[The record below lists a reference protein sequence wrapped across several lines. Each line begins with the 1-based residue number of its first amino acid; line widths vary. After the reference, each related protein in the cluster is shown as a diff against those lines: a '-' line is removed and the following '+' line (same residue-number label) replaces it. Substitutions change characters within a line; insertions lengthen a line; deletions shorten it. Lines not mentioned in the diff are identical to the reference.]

1 MGAPV
6 IRGQV
11 NVSSSRAAGLQPK
24 SVKENLFHVD
34 SNYFVKIIKHDH
46 ICPKILP
53 VSRSGQSHE

>member
-34 SNYFVKIIKHDH
+34 SNYFMKMIISMITHA
-46 ICPKILP
+46 PKYHL
-53 VSRSGQSHE
+53 

>member
-24 SVKENLFHVD
+24 SVKENLFNVD
-34 SNYFVKIIKHDH
+34 SNYSMKIIKHDH
-46 ICPKILP
+46 IYAPKFYIIL
-53 VSRSGQSHE
+53 